1 MEQQRPIATYTVN
14 PYAKYKTNSVETA
27 SPLMLVLM
35 LYDEAIK
42 MCGMALAGFG
52 KDKENVHNKLIK
64 AQKIVT
70 ELTVAL
76 NPEVGGELVENLKA
90 LYIYMHMRLV
100 EANVEKDKSKIN
112 EVLNLLIEL
121 REAWKHVST
130 EQRKNIVRQSGHIST
145 ES

>member
-1 MEQQRPIATYTVN
+1 MEQKPFPTYSGN
-14 PYAKYKTNSVETA
+14 QYAKYKTNSVETA

-42 MCGMALAGFG
+42 MCKTAVNDFG
-52 KDKENVHNKLIK
+52 KNKETVHNKLIK
-64 AQKIVT
+64 AQKVLT

-76 NPEVGGELVENLKA
+76 NPDVGGELVENLKA

-100 EANVEKDKSKIN
+100 EANVENDKKKIE
-112 EVLNLLIEL
+112 EVLNLLVEL
-121 REAWKHVST
+121 REAWQHVST
-130 EQRKNIVRQSGHIST
+130 EQRKNIVRQAGHIST

>member
-1 MEQQRPIATYTVN
+1 MEQKPFPTYAGN

-42 MCGMALAGFG
+42 MCKTAVNDFG
-52 KDKENVHNKLIK
+52 KNKETVHNKLIK
-64 AQKIVT
+64 AQKIIT

-76 NPEVGGELVENLKA
+76 NPDVGGELVENLKA

-100 EANVEKDKSKIN
+100 EANVENDKKKI
-112 EVLNLLIEL
+112 EEILNLLVEL

-130 EQRKNIVRQSGHIST
+130 EQRKNIVRQAGHIST

>member
-1 MEQQRPIATYTVN
+1 MEQKPFPAYGGN

-35 LYDEAIK
+35 LYDEALK
-42 MCGMALAGFG
+42 MCRQALADFG
-52 KDKENVHNKLIK
+52 KDKENVHNKLIM

-76 NPEVGGELVENLKA
+76 NPEVGGELVENLKS

-100 EANVEKDKSKIN
+100 EANVENDREKI
-112 EVLNLLIEL
+112 EEIVNLLTEL
-121 REAWKHVST
+121 REAWQHVST
-130 EQRKNIVRQSGHIST
+130 EQRKNIVRQAGHITT